1 MGSEAT
7 AAGGGAKG
15 GERVAATRRLASMT
29 CHAMTEPLLQ
39 QDARFR
45 HRQIHNSR
53 QGSVLRHLL
62 AHKSAAL
69 RHVVMLHGVRGR
81 HLRLRRD
88 RLRSAVPSGAGA
100 PDGLHNVFVGG
111 VRRFCNRAYF
121 AAARH
126 LLHFCKYFSIFFRE
140 LIK

>member
-39 QDARFR
+39 QAFVIDKV
-45 HRQIHNSR
+45 HNSR

-69 RHVVMLHGVRGR
+69 RHVVMLYGVRGR
-81 HLRLRRD
+81 HLRQNGR
-88 RLRSAVPSGAGA
+88 PKMH
-100 PDGLHNVFVGG
+100 PF
-111 VRRFCNRAYF
+111 
-121 AAARH
+121 
-126 LLHFCKYFSIFFRE
+126 
-140 LIK
+140 